1 MSNSAAQLLPMV
13 EAPTGARQTGRE
25 NTMDWKLEVVVVPVS
40 DIDRAKSFYVG
51 KLGFHLDADTRP
63 TESLRAGPMTPPGA
77 ARSVVVGPVQ
87 IPAGPPPGPRAR
99 LQLVVPPIAPGRGE
113 LAGRRSPVPD
123 LQAAG

>member
-13 EAPTGARQTGRE
+13 EAPTGARQTGRM

-63 TESLRAGPMTPPGA
+63 TESPRAAPRTPPATGCTVLGEPPRIAARAACCPARAG
-77 ARSVVVGPVQ
+77 RSEQ
-87 IPAGPPPGPRAR
+87 R
-99 LQLVVPPIAPGRGE
+99 
-113 LAGRRSPVPD
+113 
-123 LQAAG
+123 